1 MGGGRQ
7 RRRRRKLEM
16 RNGGGRGQRCRK
28 IHLWHPGILYDGCR
42 APGKRSADG
51 EGDTGV
57 VFWTD
62 IFSALSKCSPAT
74 RQFFRN
80 NTAAVLFPF
89 TARDLS

>member
-1 MGGGRQ
+1 MGCSGGWREAEEEKGEIGDEKG
-7 RRRRRKLEM
+7 RRCKKIRLWRRAV
-16 RNGGGRGQRCRK
+16 
-28 IHLWHPGILYDGCR
+28 LYDGRR

-62 IFSALSKCSPAT
+62 IFSALSKCSLAT

-80 NTAAVLFPF
+80 DTTAVLCHF
-89 TARDLS
+89 TGP